1 MHRLPIWGKI
11 PISNSRKEYLPQC
24 IYTLLIELPSKQSV
38 FLWGARKTGKSTY
51 LKKNFPG
58 SIYYDF
64 LKSDDFLRYSKFP
77 YKLREEILALST
89 EERINP
95 IIIDEVQKI
104 PQILD
109 EVHWLIV
116 NAEVSFILC
125 GSSARK
131 LKRTGANLLGGRAW
145 KYHFFPLTYNEITD
159 FSLIKVLRK
168 GCIPSHYNTN
178 NIKKL
183 FKSYVEDYLVHE
195 IQAEGLVR
203 NLSGFARFL
212 DAIPFSN
219 GEMINFANIARD
231 CAIDAKT
238 VKDYFTI
245 LEDTLLGYFIYPY
258 NKKVK
263 RDIITAQP
271 KFYLFD
277 VGLSTYLS
285 KSEFE
290 EIVGSQAGKALENYI
305 LQELIAYNS
314 QKELD
319 YTINYWRTKT
329 GLEVDFLINSK
340 VAIEVK
346 ISNNIHSTHLNGIKA
361 LNEEIKLDKS
371 LIVCLEPK
379 QLVIKHKGSLIN
391 ILPVETFLKELWLGN
406 IF

>member
-1 MHRLPIWGKI
+1 MYIRILQI
-11 PISNSRKEYLPQC
+11 N
-24 IYTLLIELPSKQSV
+24 LPSKQSA
-38 FLWGARKTGKSTY
+38 FLWGARRTGKSTY
-51 LKKNFPG
+51 LKTNFPN
-58 SIYYDF
+58 SMYYDF
-64 LKSDDFLRYSKFP
+64 LKSDDFLRYSKSP
-77 YKLREEILALST
+77 YKLREEILALNA
-89 EERINP
+89 EKRNKP

-109 EVHWLIV
+109 EVHWLIE
-116 NAEVSFILC
+116 NADVSFILC

-159 FSLIKVLRK
+159 FSLIKVLKK
-168 GCIPSHYNTN
+168 GCIPSHYSTL
-178 NIKKL
+178 NIKKS

-203 NLSGFARFL
+203 NLPGFARFL
-212 DAIPFSN
+212 DVMPFSN
-219 GEMINFANIARD
+219 GEMINFSNIARD

-238 VKDYFTI
+238 VKEYFTI

-258 NKKVK
+258 SKKVK

-277 VGLSTYLS
+277 VGLATYLS
-285 KSEFE
+285 KSSFE
-290 EIVGSQAGKALENYI
+290 EAVGSEAGKALENYI
-305 LQELIAYNS
+305 LQEIIAYNS
-314 QKELD
+314 IKELD

-346 ISNNIHSTHLNGIKA
+346 ISNNIHSSHLNGIKA

-371 LIVCLEPK
+371 IIVCLEPK
-379 QLVIKHKGSLIN
+379 EMVIKHRNNIIN
-391 ILPVETFLKELWLGN
+391 ILHVETFLKELWLGN